1 MVKTKRK
8 TKTSTG
14 TIKSVR
20 RKDGSK
26 KKTVSKHTKGFNKD
40 SNIKSIK
47 TKRTY
52 GKTKVKRAVGRPS
65 TSVVKSKVVKKYK
78 DGGKKVTV
86 SKRGDIS
93 NQPYSRKGEKGL
105 ITTKIRKN
113 GKKVYSKKVR
123 K

>member
-1 MVKTKRK
+1 MVKNKSKTK

-26 KKTVSKHTKGFNKD
+26 KKSVSKHTKGFNKD

-52 GKTKVKRAVGRPS
+52 GKTKVPIYGFDS
-65 TSVVKSKVVKKYK
+65 DNVVKRKVVKKYK

-86 SKRGDIS
+86 SKGG
-93 NQPYSRKGEKGL
+93 K
-105 ITTKIRKN
+105 TTKIIKN